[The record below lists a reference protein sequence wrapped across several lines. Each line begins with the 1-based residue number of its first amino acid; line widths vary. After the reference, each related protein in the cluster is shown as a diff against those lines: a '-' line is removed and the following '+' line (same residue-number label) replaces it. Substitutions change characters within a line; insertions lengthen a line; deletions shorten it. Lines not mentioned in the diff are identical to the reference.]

1 MKAAACQAFGHQS
14 SVCAIAQVYFNFYRI
29 ALKRVEEKDGLV
41 FKDLTWDSELA
52 AACIDQCIS
61 LSTSAPCISSL

>member
-1 MKAAACQAFGHQS
+1 MKGNKKAICWDFTNNHFRCMKAAACQAFGHQS

-41 FKDLTWDSELA
+41 FKDLT
-52 AACIDQCIS
+52 
-61 LSTSAPCISSL
+61 